1 MLRDR
6 FVKLLLVLI
15 SLLVLLN
22 IFNLDFSTV
31 LAPQDA
37 GARTPQDLTFRG
49 NGVGIAC
56 SDSGQY
62 VYAVSNSGVFRS
74 MDFGKG
80 GSWEKVVD

>member
-6 FVKLLLVLI
+6 FIKLLLVLI
-15 SLLVLLN
+15 SVLLLLN
-22 IFNLDFSTV
+22 LFNLDFSAI
-31 LAPQDA
+31 LAPEDA

-62 VYAVSNSGVFRS
+62 VYAASNSGIFRS
-74 MDFGKG
+74 MDFAKS
-80 GSWEKVVD
+80 GSWEKVID